1 MSTGAERGLTAT
13 LEERRLGPVV
23 GLGTWSTFGGDA
35 ELARAVVGAALDA
48 GCRLIDSS
56 PMYGGAEA
64 ALGAALGGSRERATV
79 ATKVWAAGVGEG
91 REQFRKQL
99 EWYG

>member
-1 MSTGAERGLTAT
+1 M
-13 LEERRLGPVV
+13 EERRLGPVI

-35 ELARAVVGAALDA
+35 DLARAVVGAALDA

-64 ALGAALGGSRERATV
+64 ALPGRRISSGSTPSARR
-79 ATKVWAAGVGEG
+79 VGSAVSA
-91 REQFRKQL
+91 
-99 EWYG
+99 